1 MEIFQW
7 IAAAQKGDKEARDTI
22 IEKNTGLVWSIVR
35 RFSNRGYDLEDLFQ
49 VGCIGLIKAVDKFNL
64 EYEVEF
70 STYAVPLI
78 TGEIKRF
85 FRDNGMV
92 KVSRTL
98 KENGWKIRKAE
109 DKLHDILGRNPTI
122 MEISKET
129 MLSKEEIVMAIEA
142 NAEIESLDK
151 AMFATDGKEVS
162 MLEQVTGIPGELGS
176 LRIEGNEDSEKNRVV
191 DRILV
196 ENLLKQLDSRE
207 EALITMRFFKDKT
220 QSEVAKQLGISQ
232 VQVSRLE
239 KKILKRMREQLQ
251 QKI

>member
-1 MEIFQW
+1 MEVFQW
-7 IAAAQKGDKEARDTI
+7 IEAAQKGDKEARDTI

-35 RFSNRGYDLEDLFQ
+35 RFANRGYDLEDLFQ
-49 VGCIGLIKAVDKFNL
+49 IGCIGLIKAVDKFNL

-85 FRDNGMV
+85 FRDNGLV

-109 DKLHDILGRNPTI
+109 EKLHDLLGRNPTI
-122 MEISKET
+122 LEISEET

-142 NAEIESLDK
+142 NAEVESLDK
-151 AMFATDGKEVS
+151 AMFVTDGKEVS
-162 MLEQVTGIPGELGS
+162 MLDQVTGVPGELGS
-176 LRIEGNEDSEKNRVV
+176 LRTEGNEDAEKNRVV

>member
-1 MEIFQW
+1 MEVFQW
-7 IAAAQKGDKEARDTI
+7 IKAAQKGDKEARDTI

-49 VGCIGLIKAVDKFNL
+49 IGCIGLIKAVDKFNL
-64 EYEVEF
+64 EYNVEF

-85 FRDNGMV
+85 FRDNGLV

-109 DKLHDILGRNPTI
+109 EKLSDILGRNPTI
-122 MEISKET
+122 MEISEET

-142 NAEIESLDK
+142 NAEVESLDK

-162 MLEQVTGIPGELGS
+162 MLDQVTGVPGELGS
-176 LRIEGNEDSEKNRVV
+176 LRNEGNEDAEKNRVV

-207 EALITMRFFKDKT
+207 EVLITMRFFKDKT
-220 QSEVAKQLGISQ
+220 QSEVAKLLGISQ